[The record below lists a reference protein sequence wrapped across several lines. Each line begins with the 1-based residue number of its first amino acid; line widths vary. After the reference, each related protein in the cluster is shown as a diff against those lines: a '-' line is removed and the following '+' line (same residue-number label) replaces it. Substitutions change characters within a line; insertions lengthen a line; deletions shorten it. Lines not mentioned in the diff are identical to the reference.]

1 MTGRPPQLYREGYF
15 AAQASNAEG
24 EVIIPPSLSLT
35 AYACAS
41 VALLL
46 AIAAFLLLGQ
56 YTRKARLEGVVMPS
70 TGLIKVMARSGGQ
83 VSAGLAAEGES
94 VKAGQPLYRLSGE
107 HFNGRGAGALAAVSA
122 SLNQQYRMLEQQ
134 QAQERSA
141 GASQQAGIR
150 RRMSQ
155 LEDELGSAASALALS
170 QQQAKLS
177 RSVMDRYRLLSA
189 KKYVS
194 AIELQQKRIE
204 LSAAL
209 ERVEI
214 QRQVQ
219 LRLRRDLSAAA
230 SELQAMREQLQGRDA
245 ELARQL
251 HGLHQ
256 QQIELAAQ
264 AENTLTA
271 PVDGQIVA
279 VLARVGQTV
288 KQHDALLMMVA
299 EGARLQVELYAPS
312 KAAGFIKP
320 QQRVGLRFAAFPY
333 EKFGVQYGHIQAIT
347 RASLSAAD
355 AMPQNPMVWKENEGH
370 YRVTV
375 ALDKTAITAY
385 GRQEP
390 LRIGMAVAADVE
402 LDSRRLYEWLLEPL
416 WSLKGRM

>member
-189 KKYVS
+189 KSTFPRSNCSKNGS
-194 AIELQQKRIE
+194 NSPPRWSGWK
-204 LSAAL
+204 S
-209 ERVEI
+209 
-214 QRQVQ
+214 
-219 LRLRRDLSAAA
+219 S
-230 SELQAMREQLQGRDA
+230 GRYSC
-245 ELARQL
+245 
-251 HGLHQ
+251 G
-256 QQIELAAQ
+256 
-264 AENTLTA
+264 
-271 PVDGQIVA
+271 
-279 VLARVGQTV
+279 
-288 KQHDALLMMVA
+288 
-299 EGARLQVELYAPS
+299 
-312 KAAGFIKP
+312 
-320 QQRVGLRFAAFPY
+320 
-333 EKFGVQYGHIQAIT
+333 
-347 RASLSAAD
+347 
-355 AMPQNPMVWKENEGH
+355 
-370 YRVTV
+370 
-375 ALDKTAITAY
+375 
-385 GRQEP
+385 
-390 LRIGMAVAADVE
+390 
-402 LDSRRLYEWLLEPL
+402 
-416 WSLKGRM
+416 